1 MEHKKGKLTGIGVGP
16 GDPQLLTVKALRA
29 IEACDMAVFPGEDP
43 KETVAYKIVE
53 QVYPQLGDKELL
65 AVPMPM
71 TKDPEKLEKSHKEG
85 ADRIAGCLEEGK
97 NLVFLTLG
105 DPTVYSTYLYVH
117 KRLLEMGYQAEI
129 ISGITSFCAVAARLN
144 IGLVE
149 KAQQLHV
156 IPASYQIEEAL
167 KELGETY
174 NFELLTSDANYDIN
188 TQLSQIDT
196 AITQGIDGAFLFI
209 VDEGSATAAVD
220 KFNAAGIPVIGET
233 LKLQDGNGNNV
244 APYVELDAEAVGGEC
259 GTWIAENW
267 EDCGIE
273 ISDWSKV
280 GVISNTQT
288 TRQSDLARSTGFENA
303 LKEGLPEIPEEN
315 YLIADN
321 AAEANNNDAENSY
334 NQVSAVL
341 AAHPE
346 IETWFVI
353 GTVDNYAMG
362 ACRAIEAAGLEDQT
376 ILVSCGGEYAVREW
390 AEGTGACWRAACYY
404 EAMDF
409 AVEMVDGMLE
419 IVRDGVPATDIYAD
433 SREEGQEYA
442 AVGITGNMITPD
454 NYTEYVSQ

>member
-1 MEHKKGKLTGIGVGP
+1 MKKAKGIWGILLCMALFLSACGGSTSSSSATSGSSDASSTGASTNSTSASAASADTSGGDGETLTFQYFAMTMEVEW
-16 GDPQLLTVKALRA
+16 LL
-29 IEACDMAVFPGEDP
+29 
-43 KETVAYKIVE
+43 
-53 QVYPQLGDKELL
+53 
-65 AVPMPM
+65 
-71 TKDPEKLEKSHKEG
+71 
-85 ADRIAGCLEEGK
+85 
-97 NLVFLTLG
+97 
-105 DPTVYSTYLYVH
+105 
-117 KRLLEMGYQAEI
+117 
-129 ISGITSFCAVAARLN
+129 
-144 IGLVE
+144 
-149 KAQQLHV
+149 
-156 IPASYQIEEAL
+156 QIEEAL

-209 VDEGSATAAVD
+209 VDEGSATAAID

-267 EDCGIE
+267 ENCGIE

-288 TRQSDLARSTGFENA
+288 TRQSDLSRSTGFENA
-303 LKEGLPEIPEEN
+303 LKAGLPEIPEEN

-390 AEGTGACWRAACYY
+390 AEGTGSCWRAACYY

-409 AVEMVDGMLE
+409 AVEMVDGMLQ
-419 IVRDGVPATDIYAD
+419 IVRDGVPATDIYDD
-433 SREEGQEYA
+433 SRAEGQEYA
-442 AVGITGNMITPD
+442 AVGITGTMITPD
-454 NYTEYVSQ
+454 NYTEYVSE